1 MWGVGQTNL
10 EAALEPFEEETGI
23 EVVYEGTDAFTTLL
37 PGAGRFRGRAGH
49 CHVPPTG
56 TDENPGPGRGAG
68 CPLTEVMDQQA
79 LEAAYNDTWLDLGT
93 VDGDLYGIWY
103 RASVKSLVWYSP
115 EEFEARGYEVPE
127 TWEEMIALSDR
138 IVAGWRQP
146 LVPGHGKRQCH
157 RLARHRLGGRHSA
170 AYRWP

>member
-1 MWGVGQTNL
+1 
-10 EAALEPFEEETGI
+10 
-23 EVVYEGTDAFTTLL
+23 
-37 PGAGRFRGRAGH
+37 
-49 CHVPPTG
+49 
-56 TDENPGPGRGAG
+56 
-68 CPLTEVMDQQA
+68 MDQQA

-138 IVAGWRQP
+138 IVADGGNPWCLGMESGNATGWPGTDWVEDILLRTAGPEYYDRWVEHEVPFNDEPVQESLP
-146 LVPGHGKRQCH
+146 LLRGNCPIPPATCGATKPVALSMPW
-157 RLARHRLGGRHSA
+157 GGRA
-170 AYRWP
+170 PGTI